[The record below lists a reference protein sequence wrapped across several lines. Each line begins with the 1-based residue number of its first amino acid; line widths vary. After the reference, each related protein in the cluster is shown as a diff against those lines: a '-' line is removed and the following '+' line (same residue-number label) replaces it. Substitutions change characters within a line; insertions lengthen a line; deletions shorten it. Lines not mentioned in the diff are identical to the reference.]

1 MIKHWNIYVEGKF
14 MGMVS
19 CITEQGAID
28 KFFNLYG
35 SASKYSGISRDNIEA
50 IRA

>member
-1 MIKHWNIYVEGKF
+1 MIKHWNIYVDGKF
-14 MGMVS
+14 MGCIS

-28 KFFNLYG
+28 KFYNLYG
-35 SASKYSGISRDNIEA
+35 GASKYSGISRDSIEA